1 MFGIKIM
8 SLKKF
13 NEMELDTRKL
23 KNDLDEKNKKI
34 AELEH
39 SINGDTV
46 CDRYCEQCKHGIETS
61 EDYLW
66 NGCGGFQSRKKYVCK
81 LSIPCKSFVQK

>member
-13 NEMELDTRKL
+13 DEMKLDIREL
-23 KNDLDEKNKKI
+23 KNDIDGKNKKI
-34 AELEH
+34 LELETA
-39 SINGDTV
+39 INGDTV

-66 NGCGGFQSRKKYVCK
+66 NGMGEFLRRKKYVCK